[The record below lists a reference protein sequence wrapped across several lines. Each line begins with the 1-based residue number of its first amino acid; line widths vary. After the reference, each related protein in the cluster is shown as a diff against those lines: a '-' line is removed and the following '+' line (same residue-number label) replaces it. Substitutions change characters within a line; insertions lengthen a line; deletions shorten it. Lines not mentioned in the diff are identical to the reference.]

1 MLAVVID
8 SWIPFVFWYVLWNTV
23 LPATSVL
30 LLVVLQREM
39 EEHTKTSEMGT
50 G

>member
-1 MLAVVID
+1 MLAVAID
-8 SWIPFVFWYVLWNTV
+8 SWIPFVFWYVLWK
-23 LPATSVL
+23 LFLATSVL

-39 EEHTKTSEMGT
+39 EEQAKTSEMET